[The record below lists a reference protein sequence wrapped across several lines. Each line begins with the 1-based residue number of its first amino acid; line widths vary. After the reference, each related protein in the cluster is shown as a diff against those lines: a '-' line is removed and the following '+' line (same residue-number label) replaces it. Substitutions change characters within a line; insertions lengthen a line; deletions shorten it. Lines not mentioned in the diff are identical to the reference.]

1 MSSSMMGNTTKMRSE
16 LEDIPNAIS
25 RLLQGSLSAIE
36 AAAADIRSVNPGLI
50 TTIARGSSD
59 HAAMYLKY
67 AIELSAGIPVASIGP
82 SISSIYGVTL
92 DMGNSACVSISQSGR
107 SPDIVQSAQSA
118 RLGGALTV
126 AITNDDESPLADACA
141 HKVPLQAGP
150 EKSVAATKTFVTS
163 IVAGLLLLAHWKR
176 DHRLL
181 DALLALPEV
190 ATRAVKLDWNPLCTR
205 MVTEDSLLVLG
216 RGPSFAIANEVALK
230 FKETC
235 RIHAEAFSS
244 AEVLHGPVAIVGSNF
259 PVLALISRDASERF
273 VADTADG
280 LARDGAD
287 VFATSNKTT
296 HCEQLPNVATGHPLT
311 DPLILV
317 ISFYSFIE
325 RLSRLRGLDPDV
337 PRNLRKVTET
347 V

>member
-1 MSSSMMGNTTKMRSE
+1 MSFSQMETTTRMRQE

-25 RLLQGSLSAIE
+25 RLFEGSLSDIQ
-36 AAAADIRSVNPGLI
+36 AAAADIRSVDPGLI

-67 AIELSAGIPVASIGP
+67 ALELSAGIPVASIGP
-82 SISSIYGVTL
+82 SVSSIYGVSL
-92 DMGNSACVSISQSGR
+92 DMRNTACISISQSGR

-118 RLGGALTV
+118 TSGGALTI
-126 AITNDDESPLADACA
+126 AITNDHTSPLADACA
-141 HKVPLQAGP
+141 HTIPLQAGP
-150 EKSVAATKTFVTS
+150 ERSVAATKTFVTS
-163 IVAGLLLLAHWKR
+163 IVAGLLLLAHWKE
-176 DHRLL
+176 DKQLL
-181 DALLALPEV
+181 DALVALPGI
-190 ATRAVKLDWNPLCTR
+190 AAKAVNLDWSVLCAR
-205 MVTEDSLLVLG
+205 MVAENSLLVLG

-244 AEVLHGPVAIVGSNF
+244 AEVLHGPIAIVGSNY

-287 VFATSNKTT
+287 VFATSSKTSR
-296 HCEQLPNVATGHPLT
+296 CQQLPYEATGHPLT

-325 RLSRLRGLDPDV
+325 KLSRLRGLDPDV